1 MNRFFQSEDNNLFD
15 IEQVKINLL
24 VLVNADLKA
33 LLSKTD
39 WQVVRAADPTSK
51 KTLSEAVQS
60 QRQAARDWAVLL
72 KHKLAT
78 PIRLKHCKKFTI
90 NIYET
95 SPYHITYSTNNS
107 IGN

>member
-1 MNRFFQSEDNNLFD
+1 MNRFFQSEDGNLFD

-51 KTLSEAVQS
+51 KTLSATVQS
-60 QRQAARDWAVLL
+60 QRQAARDLAVLL
-72 KHKLAT
+72 ETQINNAN
-78 PIRLKHCKKFTI
+78 TI
-90 NIYET
+90 EALQEIYNQ
-95 SPYHITYSTNNS
+95 HL
-107 IGN
+107 